1 MAKVWVRVDVRLLS
15 TQIQSIFI
23 SERVKWIRL
32 LFIVQHSTSPTRNL
46 VLREERELNLEH
58 RKCG

>member
-1 MAKVWVRVDVRLLS
+1 MAQVWVRVDVKTVIYRD
-15 TQIQSIFI
+15 TVQFI

-32 LFIVQHSTSPTRNL
+32 LFIVQHSTSPTRL
-46 VLREERELNLEH
+46 MLGEERELNLEH